1 MILRFPV
8 CYNDTL
14 LVMYTFEVYRVDLRV
29 EKFAKRNV
37 QLIPDKMELL
47 TDTELTQYFMESW
60 SLEYNDPSTVKS

>member
-1 MILRFPV
+1 MILRCPV
-8 CYNDTL
+8 CSDDH
-14 LVMYTFEVYRVDLRV
+14 LVMYDFEVCRVDLRV

>member
-1 MILRFPV
+1 MDSPLPV
-8 CYNDTL
+8 CSVDH
-14 LVMYTFEVYRVDLRV
+14 LVMYDFEVCRVDLRV

>member
-1 MILRFPV
+1 M
-8 CYNDTL
+8 
-14 LVMYTFEVYRVDLRV
+14 DLRV

-60 SLEYNDPSTVKS
+60 SLEYNDPSTVKL